1 MSSDERPRPTD
12 ERPRGAYGVG
22 SPPGER
28 VPHADERARLSS
40 EAGSRRCDS
49 LRRTVNVIGFDD
61 GPFARDH
68 RGRIVL
74 VGAVCSGTRLD
85 GVVSGHVQRDGV
97 DATRRMIAL
106 IRASQFEAHIRAVML
121 QGIAVGGFN
130 VVDVHEL
137 SAVLHIPVLVVIRH
151 EPDLEAMRR
160 ALFVDVPR
168 RRPRVRG
175 AARKWRLI
183 EEAGPAE
190 PLLLRGG
197 RRTQSLA
204 GAAHPT
210 GTRSEGRLWVQR
222 VGLSPEEARALVEAT
237 TLHGHLPEPIRL
249 AHLIAGGVTTGRSR
263 GRA

>member
-1 MSSDERPRPTD
+1 
-12 ERPRGAYGVG
+12 
-22 SPPGER
+22 
-28 VPHADERARLSS
+28 
-40 EAGSRRCDS
+40 
-49 LRRTVNVIGFDD
+49 
-61 GPFARDH
+61 
-68 RGRIVL
+68 
-74 VGAVCSGTRLD
+74 
-85 GVVSGHVQRDGV
+85 
-97 DATRRMIAL
+97 
-106 IRASQFEAHIRAVML
+106 ML

-137 SAVLHIPVLVVIRH
+137 SSELRVPVLVVIRH

-190 PLLLRGG
+190 PLVPRRGA
-197 RRTQSLA
+197 RRAQSLPGAARPPQSLA
-204 GAAHPT
+204 GAPRPT

-222 VGLSPEEARALVEAT
+222 IGLSPQEARALVEAT